1 MNRIRLTSLLIVAL
15 TLASLLGK
23 AKWSAL
29 GFYGGF

>member
-15 TLASLLGK
+15 TFASLLGK
-23 AKWSAL
+23 VSKL